1 MDARSTMNEFRTTL
15 RRAFPALAIAMVIIG
30 GWCLVT
36 MKAQPET
43 LPQPATQAGT
53 SAVATFAGGCFW
65 CMEPP
70 FDALPGVFSTTS
82 GYIGGK
88 KANPTYDQVSAGSTG
103 HAEAVQVRFDPERIS
118 YQQLL
123 DVFWRNIDPVTP
135 NRQFCDAGSQYRSA
149 IFYHDAA
156 QQELAQRSKA
166 SLEESNRLG
175 APIVTQIV
183 AATAFYPAEEY
194 HQDYATRNPLR
205 YKFYRTGCG
214 RDQRLHQLWD

>member
-1 MDARSTMNEFRTTL
+1 M
-15 RRAFPALAIAMVIIG
+15 PA
-30 GWCLVT
+30 
-36 MKAQPET
+36 P
-43 LPQPATQAGT
+43 
-53 SAVATFAGGCFW
+53 S
-65 CMEPP
+65 
-70 FDALPGVFSTTS
+70 
-82 GYIGGK
+82 
-88 KANPTYDQVSAGSTG
+88 
-103 HAEAVQVRFDPERIS
+103 
-118 YQQLL
+118 
-123 DVFWRNIDPVTP
+123 
-135 NRQFCDAGSQYRSA
+135 